1 MVGDYVME
9 SLESLKERKSQLE
22 SRLEAI
28 TTVKQ
33 GTTPWAP
40 GVQDQ
45 FHVDTYSYNEY
56 SNEDEA
62 RKLRMQIRELNN
74 QIEHYAER
82 AREEREAI
90 IESQTP
96 KYNYTAAGKEDVTKN
111 PAIAAR
117 YNAQQ
122 RLYGMSKVKQTLMKI
137 TGQKRKFE
145 KLWSKAGTMDKK
157 QQERIANDLNNMF
170 R

>member
-1 MVGDYVME
+1 ME
-9 SLESLKERKSQLE
+9 SLESLKERRSQLE
-22 SRLEAI
+22 RRLEKI
-28 TTVKQ
+28 TTIKH

-45 FHVDTYSYNEY
+45 FHVDSYSHEVYT
-56 SNEDEA
+56 NEDEA
-62 RKLRMQIRELNN
+62 RKLRLQIRELTN
-74 QIEHYAER
+74 QIENYAER

-96 KYNYTAAGKEDVTKN
+96 KYKFTAAGKEDVTKN

-122 RLYGMSKVKQTLMKI
+122 RLFGMSKVKQTLMRI
-137 TGQKRKFE
+137 SGQKRKFE
-145 KLWSKAGTMDKK
+145 RLWTKAGTIDKE
-157 QQERIANDLNNMF
+157 QQEKIANELNKMF